1 MWFMKT
7 LLTSRCTNQQGAGQL
22 IEENSLLQL
31 QASIAVTMSI
41 DGHKRIINKEGL
53 TKSTKLHI

>member
-1 MWFMKT
+1 MKT